1 MPGSWLPENWQA
13 EAEHGDAAT
22 WHGACW
28 VMGGGMDVTM
38 TEAEEKTMAA
48 IMDYIAA
55 ALHYRR
61 AVDMVALRVAIVS
74 AAIAARKVR

>member
-1 MPGSWLPENWQA
+1 MRRRGTGRA
-13 EAEHGDAAT
+13 G
-22 WHGACW
+22 

-38 TEAEEKTMAA
+38 KMHAATEERMAAIAA

-55 ALHYRR
+55 ALHYHR
-61 AVDMVALRVAIVS
+61 AADPVALRVAIAS